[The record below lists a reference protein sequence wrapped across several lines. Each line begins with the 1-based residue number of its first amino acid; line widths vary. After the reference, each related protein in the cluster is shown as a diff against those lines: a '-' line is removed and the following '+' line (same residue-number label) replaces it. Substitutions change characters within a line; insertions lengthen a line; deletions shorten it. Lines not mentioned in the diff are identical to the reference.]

1 MEVIYSGQEV
11 KRLLRESIPGYKPVM
26 GDGISS
32 KNIELNKKS
41 NKDSLK
47 STKQEIKGD
56 ETKPVIHSQSNRELD
71 DNKTM
76 LDLEYTNNPTKD
88 WRDRVKKQVTGED
101 SIQGNKPDEGSDNE
115 SNKQFYADA
124 KKAST
129 NFVDNK
135 QKTKEVGLSKD
146 IKTPKKETA
155 FENTNK
161 QKRLNFKNTKFL
173 SEGHMFSLV
182 PEDYKKNGNTF
193 IMKDKNNDEY
203 LIEWKI
209 ENDNKSEGVVVKH
222 ENKKKLQEDFNRI
235 KSLYTYKSEDY
246 NAKLK
251 NSDRLF
257 ENEIVKKN
265 VIKLKNI
272 D

>member
-47 STKQEIKGD
+47 STKQTIKGD

-88 WRDRVKKQVTGED
+88 WRTRVKKQVTGED
-101 SIQGNKPDEGSDNE
+101 SIQGNKPDEGSDNTGSKE
-115 SNKQFYADA
+115 FYDNA
-124 KKAST
+124 KKASGK
-129 NFVDNK
+129 FIDNK

-161 QKRLNFKNTKFL
+161 QKRLNFKSTKFL
-173 SEGHMFSLV
+173 GENHIFSLI
-182 PEDYKKNGNTF
+182 PEDYKKNGNLF
-193 IMKDKNNDEY
+193 IMKDKNHDEY

-209 ENDNKSEGVVVKH
+209 EENKSEGVVVKH
-222 ENKKKLQEDFNRI
+222 ENKKKLQEDFDRI

-246 NAKLK
+246 NNKLK

-265 VIKLKNI
+265 VVKLKNI
-272 D
+272 E